1 MRRMVVV
8 AMIAAIAGE
17 AAAQRPDPAATMAA
31 QKAAMARLARLD
43 GVWRGPAW
51 TFLASGAKQD
61 AIQTERVGPFL
72 DGTVKV
78 VEGRGYDPKTGAA
91 IFNALAVISYDP
103 AKDAY
108 NLRTYA
114 QGQSGDFKLTPT
126 DDGYIW
132 EIPAGPTMTIRYT
145 VVITDTTWKE
155 VGDRITQSAPPA
167 RFMEMTLTKSGSSDW
182 PAAGAIPMKSP

>member
-1 MRRMVVV
+1 MMVV

-31 QKAAMARLARLD
+31 QKAAMAKLARLD

-51 TFLASGAKQD
+51 TFLASGVKQD
-61 AIQTERVGPFL
+61 AIQTERIGPFL

-91 IFNALAVISYDP
+91 IFNALGVISYDP

-114 QGQSGDFKLTPT
+114 QGSSGDFKLTPT

-132 EIPAGPTMTIRYT
+132 EIAAGPAMTIRYT
-145 VVITDTTWKE
+145 VVITETTWRE
-155 VGDRITQSAPPA
+155 VGDRIMQNSPPV

-182 PAAGAIPMKSP
+182 PGAGSVPMKAP